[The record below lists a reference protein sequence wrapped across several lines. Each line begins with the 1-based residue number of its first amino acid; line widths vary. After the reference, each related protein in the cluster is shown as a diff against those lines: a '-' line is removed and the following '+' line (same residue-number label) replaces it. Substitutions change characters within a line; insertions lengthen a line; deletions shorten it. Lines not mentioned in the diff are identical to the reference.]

1 MRRLLSAAFL
11 IATLILPTAHRPA
24 SAPVQEADL
33 DQQVEALMAQM
44 SPEARVGQLF
54 VITFFGQDV
63 SPDSD
68 IARLIR
74 DYQVGGV
81 VLLRGNDNFSD
92 QGSLPQQVYGL
103 TADLQTLASQSV
115 EGPATG
121 GDDDEIESLRLTP
134 APASPYIPLFIGMEH
149 EGSNA
154 AYLQLN
160 SGVTPLPSNM
170 ALGATWDPAYA
181 EQVGT
186 IVGQELSA
194 MGVNLLLGPDVDVVE
209 IPQPLASGELGTRV
223 FGGEP
228 YWVAQMSA
236 AYVSGAHV
244 GSQGRLAVVPRHFP
258 GYGGADRLA
267 SVEIPTVRRTRDQL
281 IQVDLKPFFAV
292 TGEAATPEAM
302 ADGVLVGHI
311 RYQGFHADSVRVA
324 TRPISSDPVA
334 LQSLLSIDAIA
345 SWRDEGGLLISDA
358 LGLRGVR
365 RIYDPQETLFPGRSI
380 VRDAFGAGNDVLYL
394 GNFGSNPRVNQT
406 AAVTDVID
414 FFLQRYETDPAFQAQ
429 VDASVR
435 RILRKKLSLYG
446 EFTLETVI
454 PDSVELD
461 AVGTQ
466 EEVTFDAARAALTL
480 LEPSQADLLAAPER
494 DEKMLILTDTRT
506 TQQCSDCEEVPL
518 VDVDALRSEILQ
530 LYGPTATGLASLADI
545 SVFSLDEL
553 DQYLEFGPQETA
565 AEGEAPEPDALGI
578 ALDSADWVVILM
590 MDPGDG
596 VAGTQVVKRF
606 LAEPAVNPDA
616 RIVVFAMG
624 APYYLDSTEVSK
636 LTAYYALYGYEEP
649 FINVAARALYQEIA
663 PIGASPV
670 SVAAIDYDIQTA
682 TSSDPSQ
689 VIELT
694 YSVVENESLGTAT
707 PGEERAP
714 ELGDTL
720 LLTTDVIVDYNG
732 RPVPDGT
739 PVEFL
744 QNYVNEGVR
753 TRQTVTTGGIAQ
765 AQILVEG
772 PGELRISA
780 TSGDAQNS
788 ETVQLIISDT
798 GTEIDVLPADV
809 TPTQNPTLAPT
820 QTPVTPTETAPP
832 PVEPEQTIEPAIPQE
847 NVDFSDL
854 MIALLGLAAIGA
866 VVFIYGQMTR
876 DLNYALL
883 LLLPTL
889 LFGLIGYNYYAL
901 LLPGALAWRDMFVGL
916 GAGMA
921 AWISAL
927 IGLGIVVGGIQV
939 WNRWIVVE
947 LRKRQRR

>member
-1 MRRLLSAAFL
+1 MRRLLRAAFL
-11 IATLILPTAHRPA
+11 LATLILPTAHRPA
-24 SAPVQEADL
+24 SVPAQEADL
-33 DQQVEALMAQM
+33 DQQVEVLMAQM

-54 VITFFGQDV
+54 VITFFGRDV
-63 SPDSD
+63 SADSD

-74 DYQVGGV
+74 EYQVGGV
-81 VLLRGNDNFSD
+81 VLLRENDNFSD
-92 QGSLPQQVYGL
+92 QGSLPQQVYDL

-115 EGPATG
+115 EGPAAATDG
-121 GDDDEIESLRLTP
+121 GEGEPLRETP

-154 AYLQLN
+154 SYLQIN
-160 SGVTPLPSNM
+160 SGLTPLPSNM
-170 ALGATWDPAYA
+170 ALGATWDPTYA
-181 EQVGT
+181 EQVGE
-186 IVGQELSA
+186 IVGQELGA

-228 YWVAQMSA
+228 YWASQMAS

-244 GSQGRLAVVPRHFP
+244 GSEGRLAVVPRHFP

-292 TGEAATPEAM
+292 TGDAATPEAV
-302 ADGVLVGHI
+302 ADGLLVGHI

-334 LQSLLSIDAIA
+334 LQSLISIDTIS
-345 SWRDEGGLLISDA
+345 SWRDDGGLLISDA

-394 GNFGSNPRVNQT
+394 GNFGSNPPVNQT
-406 AAVTDVID
+406 AAVADVID
-414 FFLQRYETDPAFQAQ
+414 FFLQRYEADPAFQAQ

-446 EFTLETVI
+446 EFTLDAVI
-454 PDSVELD
+454 PDPAGLES
-461 AVGTQ
+461 VGTQ
-466 EEVTFDAARAALTL
+466 DEVTFDVARSALTL
-480 LEPSQADLLAAPER
+480 LEPGQADLLAAPER
-494 DEKMLILTDTRT
+494 GEKILILTDTRT
-506 TQQCSDCEEVPL
+506 TQQCSDCSPEPL
-518 VDVDALRSEILQ
+518 VDVGALRSEILQ
-530 LYGPTATGLASLADI
+530 LYGPTSTGLANLGDI

-553 DQYLEFGPQETA
+553 DQYMEFGPQLP
-565 AEGEAPEPDALGI
+565 AEGDDAPEPDALGI
-578 ALDSADWVVILM
+578 ALDSADWIVILM
-590 MDPGDG
+590 IDPGSG
-596 VAGTQVVKRF
+596 VPGTQVVKRF
-606 LAEPAVNPDA
+606 LAEPTVNPDA
-616 RIVVFAMG
+616 RIVVFSMG

-636 LTAYYALYGYEEP
+636 LMAYYALYGYEEP

-663 PIGASPV
+663 PTGASPV
-670 SVAAIDYDIQTA
+670 SVPAIDYDIQTA
-682 TSSDPSQ
+682 TSPNPSQ
-689 VIELT
+689 IIELA
-694 YSVVENESLGTAT
+694 YSVVGDDEPEAAT
-707 PGEERAP
+707 PDAERLP
-714 ELGDTL
+714 EVGDTL
-720 LLTTDVIVDYNG
+720 LLTTDVIEDNNG

-753 TRQTVTTGGIAQ
+753 TRQTVTQNGIAQ

-772 PGELRISA
+772 PGELRITA
-780 TSGDAQNS
+780 ASGNAQNS

-809 TPTQNPTLAPT
+809 TPTQNPTPEPT
-820 QTPVTPTETAPP
+820 ETPVEPTETAPAP
-832 PVEPEQTIEPAIPQE
+832 AEPEQTLVPSAPQT
-847 NVDFSDL
+847 NVGFSDL

-883 LLLPTL
+883 LLLPTVI
-889 LFGLIGYNYYAL
+889 FGLLGYNYYAL
-901 LLPGALAWRDMFVGL
+901 LLPGALAWRGMFAGL
-916 GAGMA
+916 GSGMA

-927 IGLGIVVGGIQV
+927 IGLGVVVAGIQV
-939 WNRWIVVE
+939 WNRWIVLE